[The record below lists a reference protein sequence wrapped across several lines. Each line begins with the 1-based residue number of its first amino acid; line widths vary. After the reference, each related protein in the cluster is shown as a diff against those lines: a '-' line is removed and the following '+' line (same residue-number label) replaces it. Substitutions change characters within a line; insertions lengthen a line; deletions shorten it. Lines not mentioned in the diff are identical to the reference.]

1 MAKNLRISVPEPCH
15 ENWQLMTPADK
26 GRHCKS
32 CDKVVVD
39 FSRMTDAQVVSHF
52 KNYQGKTC
60 GRFRTEQLD
69 RPMQLTVGQRLV
81 RPIKYIAASLLAI
94 EVFSYKAQARDVIDT
109 VSLQTVQTDTTAVTL
124 VADSLVADSCAIAE
138 VDSCGSDS
146 TAHDYSW
153 LTGDTV
159 VTPTIGDVITVS
171 EVSINGGISVT
182 LGWCSL
188 EPAIPEYKNQPPV
201 FLYPL
206 RKYVFE
212 NLWPFKKWN
221 EQKLENHFINQ
232 AAENQPKKDRV
243 TRHFSFAAIVRR
255 LKIKKG

>member
-1 MAKNLRISVPEPCH
+1 MAKNLRISVSEPCH
-15 ENWQLMTPADK
+15 EDWQQMTPADK

-32 CDKVVVD
+32 CDKVVID
-39 FSRMTDAQVVSHF
+39 FSRMTDAQVVDHF

-69 RPMQLTVGQRLV
+69 RPMPLSVGQRLF

-94 EVFSYKAQARDVIDT
+94 EVFSQKAQARDIIDT
-109 VSLQTVQTDTTAVTL
+109 VSLQSVQVDTTLVSL
-124 VADSLVADSCAIAE
+124 VADNLVADSCAIAE
-138 VDSCGSDS
+138 LDSCGSDS

-171 EVSINGGISVT
+171 EVSINGGIYVT

-188 EPAIPEYKNQPPV
+188 EPAIPEYKNQRPV

-206 RKYVFE
+206 RKYIFE

-221 EQKLENHFINQ
+221 EQKLPTHFINQ
-232 AAENQPKKDRV
+232 ASENTPAQKNAI
-243 TRHFSFAAIVRR
+243 RHFSFAAIVRR